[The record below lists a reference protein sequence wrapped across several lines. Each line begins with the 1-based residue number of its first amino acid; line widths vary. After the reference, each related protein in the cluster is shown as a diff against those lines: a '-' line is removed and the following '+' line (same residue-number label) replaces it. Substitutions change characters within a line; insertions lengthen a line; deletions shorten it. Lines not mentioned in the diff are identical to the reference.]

1 MSLFDNQTVSI
12 PADQIVVGLNIK
24 NIRTVFPHEGMEQL
38 ADSIRRDGLMQPLVI
53 MESEDENGDPVNE
66 LIAGERRLRAI
77 KMIRAQDPDFMD
89 SGVPC
94 IMFEGNIH
102 EAKYMNAVENVER
115 ENIDDVDLSAWV
127 YGRVAE
133 GVTQTEVGERLH
145 RSTSWVNF
153 RIVFHE
159 RAADDVKAAVR
170 EGLISFSAAYQL
182 AKNLSQAEQ
191 IKWIEKAR
199 KLGEKIT
206 VDSASSGDE
215 GSEFWA
221 SKKPSKKARNKML
234 VRADALAETGNDIG
248 RGMAIVLRWVD
259 GHLDSEEMEEM
270 VSFEENK

>member
-199 KLGEKIT
+199 KLNEKIS
-206 VDSASSGDE
+206 VESAANAGDPDK
-215 GSEFWA
+215 
-221 SKKPSKKARNKML
+221 SKKPSAAARKKML
-234 VRADALAETGNDIG
+234 KRADDLEANGSLLG
-248 RGMAIVLRWVD
+248 RGVSLALRWVD
-259 GHLDSEEMEEM
+259 GYLEDEEMSEM
-270 VSFEENK
+270 IAFEEEK